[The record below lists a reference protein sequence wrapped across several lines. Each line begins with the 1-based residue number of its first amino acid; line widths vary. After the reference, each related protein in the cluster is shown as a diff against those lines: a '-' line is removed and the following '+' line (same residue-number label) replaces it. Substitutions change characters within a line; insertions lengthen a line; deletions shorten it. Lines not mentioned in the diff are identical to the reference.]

1 MKLIANSWP
10 ADGHWEQFNRELHE
24 EEGWAVD
31 EEEGWAV
38 DEEEE
43 WRRCEEGATR
53 GMELGRDL

>member
-31 EEEGWAV
+31 EEE
-38 DEEEE
+38 E